1 LSETLSFD
9 NSKLLSPNDSG
20 TMQPLHKKKDHIEE
34 NKIWAA
40 DYKGYKDKLSNFK
53 KSVLSKN
60 NAVNLELIKLQKN
73 QNELMKRNHDLLK
86 LNKWQ
91 DFRERKAAA
100 IKKYLQL
107 KRNQQAL
114 NKLCMQV
121 FLYKIIK
128 KLQANYK
135 AGWEEYEKHCK
146 KQFVYLM
153 ISNRWRQ
160 RRSRFG

>member
-1 LSETLSFD
+1 
-9 NSKLLSPNDSG
+9 
-20 TMQPLHKKKDHIEE
+20 M
-34 NKIWAA
+34 
-40 DYKGYKDKLSNFK
+40 SNFK

-153 ISNRWRQ
+153 ISNRWR
-160 RRSRFG
+160 

>member
-1 LSETLSFD
+1 
-9 NSKLLSPNDSG
+9 
-20 TMQPLHKKKDHIEE
+20 M
-34 NKIWAA
+34 
-40 DYKGYKDKLSNFK
+40 SNFK

-128 KLQANYK
+128 KL
-135 AGWEEYEKHCK
+135 
-146 KQFVYLM
+146 
-153 ISNRWRQ
+153 
-160 RRSRFG
+160 